1 MNQQKMTAPVLA
13 HRDGHKTAG
22 KSTKSRTT
30 MVHQIADFINYLA
43 GVVGLC
49 LIVSFSVP
57 PLIGWGE
64 WQAGPLLAGALL
76 VAQAALREVPECTD

>member
-1 MNQQKMTAPVLA
+1 MTQNKMTASVLE
-13 HRDGHKTAG
+13 HRNGQKERENNTKT
-22 KSTKSRTT
+22 RTT

-57 PLIGWGE
+57 PLIGWGD

>member
-1 MNQQKMTAPVLA
+1 MTQNKMTAPVLE
-13 HRDGHKTAG
+13 HRNGLKSAG

-30 MVHQIADFINYLA
+30 MVHQIADLINYLA

-57 PLIGWGE
+57 PLIGWGD

>member
-1 MNQQKMTAPVLA
+1 MTQNKTTAPVLE
-13 HRDGHKTAG
+13 HRNGQKMQGQSA
-22 KSTKSRTT
+22 KARTT

-49 LIVSFSVP
+49 LIVSFSIP

-76 VAQAALREVPECTD
+76 VAQAALWEVLECTD

>member
-1 MNQQKMTAPVLA
+1 MTQNKTTAPVLE
-13 HRDGHKTAG
+13 HRNGLKNAG

-30 MVHQIADFINYLA
+30 MLHQIADFINYLA

-49 LIVSFSVP
+49 LIVSFTVP
-57 PLIGWGE
+57 PLIGWGD

-76 VAQAALREVPECTD
+76 VAQAALREVLE